1 MPLNSSPALALNG
14 SKRGEAMADVGL
26 IPDGAIAIADGQ
38 IVAVGPSADLQA
50 DYTAGETID
59 ASGKVVCPGFVDP
72 HTHVVYAGDRVNE
85 FELRIRGATYME
97 IMEAGGGIV
106 STMRATRAA
115 TVEQLVAEFA
125 PPAGRDVGLRHDD
138 GGDQNRLWSRYRQ

>member
-1 MPLNSSPALALNG
+1 
-14 SKRGEAMADVGL
+14 MADVGL
-26 IPDGAIAIADGQ
+26 IPDGAIAIAAGQ

-50 DYTAGETID
+50 DYTARETID
-59 ASGKVVCPGFVDP
+59 ASGKVICPGFVDP

-106 STMRATRAA
+106 NTMRA
-115 TVEQLVAEFA
+115 LFA
-125 PPAGRDVGLRHDD
+125 QQPVGTDIWTAL
-138 GGDQNRLWSRYRQ
+138 GCLIGILLIAYVSAISIYRRRFN